1 MNSEIC
7 SNFSGFRCWNWRL
20 IMILGNFSCLLDMC
34 KIFDKYHVWS
44 WAPTSIWGPSVRGPN
59 WTGAQVSVFLRVDT
73 WAPKKGAKTTA
84 VFLYFCILN
93 PPPTKT
99 ATVFLYLQ
107 YNPDHSKTI
116 QHIHWNPSQHL
127 SSYIYM
133 VCMTFRCY
141 WYILAIFTLRGTLK
155 YPNHLLPNVWS
166 ENLRNNSKSNQF

>member
-7 SNFSGFRCWNWRL
+7 SNFSAFRCWNWRL
-20 IMILGNFSCLLDMC
+20 IMILGNFSYLLDMC

-116 QHIHWNPSQHL
+116 QHIHWNPDQHL
-127 SSYIYM
+127 SSYIHGMYDFPLLL
-133 VCMTFRCY
+133 VYFGHF
-141 WYILAIFTLRGTLK
+141 YIAGDPKI
-155 YPNHLLPNVWS
+155 
-166 ENLRNNSKSNQF
+166 SKSSLAQCLKWKFEK